1 MRVYLDMCCLKRPFD
16 DQSQPR
22 IHLESEAV
30 LALLSAG
37 SAKAEFVR
45 GAALDLE
52 NDQNPLAQRA
62 AKVRLWLEAVPAVQ
76 PPVEPLDKRTKE
88 LMALGLA
95 DETDV
100 LDGTVVRQPKAYP
113 VYDENYRENVETVRQ
128 DLEGLYPTLHMVGRN
143 GMHKYNNQDHAM
155 MTAMLC
161 AKNIIAGSNLYDL
174 WQVNQDAEYHEAGKA
189 GEQVAAGGLR
199 HVPSKI
205 KEDEKITAS

>member
-88 LMALGLA
+88 LMALGFKNFDALHTA
-95 DETDV
+95 SAELLGAEV
-100 LDGTVVRQPKAYP
+100 LCTCDDRF
-113 VYDENYRENVETVRQ
+113 
-128 DLEGLYPTLHMVGRN
+128 L
-143 GMHKYNNQDHAM
+143 
-155 MTAMLC
+155 
-161 AKNIIAGSNLYDL
+161 
-174 WQVNQDAEYHEAGKA
+174 
-189 GEQVAAGGLR
+189 AAGRR
-199 HVPSKI
+199 HAATLKVRV
-205 KEDEKITAS
+205 ASPIDLAQEIL